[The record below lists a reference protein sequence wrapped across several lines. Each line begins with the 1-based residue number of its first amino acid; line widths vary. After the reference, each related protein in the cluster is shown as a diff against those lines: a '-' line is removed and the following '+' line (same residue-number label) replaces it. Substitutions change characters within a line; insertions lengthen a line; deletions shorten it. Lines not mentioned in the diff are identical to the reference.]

1 MTDIKIVNQGDR
13 TPMGYRSLSET
24 MDDSKRGVSG
34 EGEGKRVGVK
44 NIVKLRRKGGRIY
57 DDTWYLPSYSC
68 F

>member
-34 EGEGKRVGVK
+34 EGEGKREGVK
-44 NIVKLRRKGGRIY
+44 KQCETEEKGWENI
-57 DDTWYLPSYSC
+57 
-68 F
+68 